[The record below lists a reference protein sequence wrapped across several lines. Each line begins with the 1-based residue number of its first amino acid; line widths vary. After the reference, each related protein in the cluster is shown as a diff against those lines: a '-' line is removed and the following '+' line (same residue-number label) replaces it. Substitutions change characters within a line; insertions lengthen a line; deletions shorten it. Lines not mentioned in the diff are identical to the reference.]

1 MSKMSKTMTVR
12 LPKEDLEIV
21 KQISIE
27 NKKDKSTVVRE
38 LIGQGKI
45 YVAII
50 EYSQGK
56 ISIGKASEIAGLT
69 ISEMLDL
76 LAKLGIKNNIEL
88 DDYLAGNESLKNV
101 F

>member
-1 MSKMSKTMTVR
+1 MSKMNKTMTVR

-38 LIGQGKI
+38 LIEQGKI

-50 EYSQGK
+50 EYSQRK

-76 LAKLGIKNNIEL
+76 LANLGIKNNIEL
-88 DDYLAGNESLKNV
+88 DDYLAGNESLKNML
-101 F
+101 

>member
-1 MSKMSKTMTVR
+1 MNKMSKIMTIR
-12 LPKEDLEIV
+12 LPKEDIEIV

-38 LIGQGKI
+38 LIEQGEI
-45 YVAII
+45 YVAIK

-69 ISEMLDL
+69 ISEIMDL
-76 LAKLGIKNNIEL
+76 FANLGIKSNIEL
-88 DDYLAGNESLKNV
+88 EDYLEGIKTAEKI